1 MLITVMSFG
10 QEHYDT
16 QIDTTKQKIIKLNQV
31 IVTGNLKTD
40 PILTIVSNKYDEKI
54 VQPKNVADLFN
65 NINGFSVIKRGN
77 YAIDPSFRGAQYEQ
91 LNIQYDGG
99 TKAMHACPNRM
110 DPITTHI
117 IP

>member
-54 VQPKNVADLFN
+54 VQPKNFAYLFN
-65 NINGFSVIKRGN
+65 NINGFSVIKINFTDVFFISTLDVN
-77 YAIDPSFRGAQYEQ
+77 YQLEQ
-91 LNIQYDGG
+91 
-99 TKAMHACPNRM
+99 KAL
-110 DPITTHI
+110 
-117 IP
+117 